1 MTSSLVDAA
10 FETIRTGAPGLSE
23 ATCRVL
29 AGIIA
34 RKFAAMKGASR
45 EDLARIIDPEA
56 WAYHDACPGSGG
68 EPWTAPSL
76 AKVDRILALQG
87 GAGA

>member
-1 MTSSLVDAA
+1 
-10 FETIRTGAPGLSE
+10 
-23 ATCRVL
+23 
-29 AGIIA
+29 
-34 RKFAAMKGASR
+34 MKGASR